1 MTTEPVSDLSQP
13 MWKSET
19 TTTTQP
25 TCSQGVDLVSA
36 ALVECQ
42 GKLKSAHMDATNPFF
57 KSKYATLGAI
67 IEASREPL
75 YNAGLAVQQNVDLIG
90 GLVSVHT
97 IIRHKSGQCLD
108 GGTMA
113 LPIGENDRNS
123 DAQLAGSLMT
133 YLKRY
138 AWASVLGIYADSD
151 DDGNNAPRGT
161 VKPLERAASSGP
173 RPDYREMP
181 KTPPSATQT
190 LTGATPKHL
199 MKALNLLQGAAGQ
212 PNRAIIADFLRS
224 KSWISGTQE
233 PEAWNLVHVP
243 ATADQMAALVEDVA
257 KFERSRREE
266 VAS

>member
-1 MTTEPVSDLSQP
+1 MTTTDQP
-13 MWKSET
+13 PESKN
-19 TTTTQP
+19 
-25 TCSQGVDLVSA
+25 CVDLVSA

-90 GLVSVHT
+90 GVVSVHT

-123 DAQLAGSLMT
+123 DAQLAGSIMT

-161 VKPLERAASSGP
+161 VKPPGRAEAP
-173 RPDYREMP
+173 RPPSDTTQGVR
-181 KTPPSATQT
+181 TPPAPISATPI
-190 LTGATPKHL
+190 ATSKHL
-199 MKALNLLQGAAGQ
+199 MKALNVLQGAPGQ
-212 PNRAIIADFLRS
+212 PNRGLIADFLRAQ
-224 KSWISGTQE
+224 KWIKATEE
-233 PEAWNLVHVP
+233 PEAWILEHVP
-243 ATADQMAALVEDVA
+243 ATAAQMAALVEDVA
-257 KFERSRREE
+257 KFERTQQPEI
-266 VAS
+266 VT